1 MHRREESHP
10 DCVANLK
17 NHIDNLNSEARVIE
31 DRIKNFR
38 IAEEKKKS
46 EQQLSAQDR
55 EDKDMLFNGVWSALT
70 KDDLG
75 TVNSTAEWFGE
86 RLATAEEYKSLR
98 ARDESVEL
106 LKVDKDE

>member
-17 NHIDNLNSEARVIE
+17 NHIDNLNSEAQVIE
-31 DRIKNFR
+31 DRIKNFK

-55 EDKDMLFNGVWSALT
+55 EDKDMLFNGVWSQLT